1 MLTDS
6 IFFLDFFSSNK
17 KLSLNVNKCN
27 LGNSNYYKCNL
38 GNSNYYRSLGVK
50 FVIKL
55 SLEQIYV
62 KILVEK
68 YMPFLSDMPL
78 WNPFLNRD
86 LIIMNIT
93 VMKIII

>member
-27 LGNSNYYKCNL
+27 LGNSNYYKL
-38 GNSNYYRSLGVK
+38 LGVK
-50 FVIKL
+50 FGIKL